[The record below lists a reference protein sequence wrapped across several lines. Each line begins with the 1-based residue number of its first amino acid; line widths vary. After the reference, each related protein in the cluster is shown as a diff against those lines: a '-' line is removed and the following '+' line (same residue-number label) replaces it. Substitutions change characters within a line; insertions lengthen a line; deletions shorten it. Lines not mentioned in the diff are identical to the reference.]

1 MLKSLQQKLVLMF
14 VMLITAIMIIIGTF
28 IFNNVMSFYHTEF
41 REQMLTI
48 FNESLVEQLDDAALS
63 NEPVKNI
70 NIITE
75 AFAGSIGV
83 DTYRNYYILE
93 RKSGKCLESSEHG
106 VVPSIKKTAVVI
118 DAMAGQG
125 SYQTDISGSVMEY
138 ALPLGDGYI
147 LYIVDTKEEM
157 NDVLKSMLTIL
168 LQSLLLGIA
177 IAVILGYI
185 LSKTITTPIIGLT
198 KRADKLAKG
207 EFESFP
213 GVPEKDELGI
223 LSNTFKYMSETLSN
237 TLEEIA
243 FEKDKLETVMQY
255 MSDGIIAFDQDGSI
269 IVINPA
275 AKNFLGIENAS
286 GIEFDS
292 YFGEKF
298 DEIKLGDFIYF
309 GREKKEERLDES
321 GEYALKFYFSSFS
334 FENDRRGV
342 MVVIQDVTEQQAV
355 ENSRREFVA
364 NVSHELKTPIT
375 TVKSYAETL
384 LENEVDRET
393 EESFLKVINREA
405 DRMTRLV
412 RDLLTL
418 SRLDSKVM
426 LQNREYINIYELAE
440 SVIENQLIEIK
451 KHKHKINLC
460 RLNELPLVYTDKDR
474 VEQVLTN
481 ILSNAVKYTPD
492 DGKIEVFVS
501 FFYGNVYVKVKDNG
515 IGIPEADQ
523 QRIFERFYRVD
534 KARSREQGGTGLG
547 LAIAR
552 EMLVALGGD
561 ILLESRQGEGTEVC
575 IVLPVEGK
583 KEGGR
588 NEDMKAFKRMKG

>member
-1 MLKSLQQKLVLMF
+1 MF
-14 VMLITAIMIIIGTF
+14 VLLITAIMIVIGTF
-28 IFNNVMSFYHTEF
+28 IYNNVTSFYHTEF

-48 FNESLVEQLDDAALS
+48 FDESLLEQLNDAALS
-63 NEPVKNI
+63 GKPVENI
-70 NIITE
+70 NVIAE
-75 AFAGSIGV
+75 AFSGSMGV
-83 DTYRNYYILE
+83 DTYRNFYILE
-93 RKSGKCLESSEHG
+93 RKSGKCLESSEQG
-106 VVPSIKKTAVVI
+106 NVSTLKKTAVLI
-118 DAMAGQG
+118 DAMAGEI
-125 SYQTDISGSVMEY
+125 SYQTDISANIMEY
-138 ALPLGDGYI
+138 AIPLGNDYV
-147 LYIVDTKEEM
+147 LYVVDEKEEM
-157 NDVLKSMLTIL
+157 TDVLKNMLTIL

-177 IAVILGYI
+177 FAVVLGYI
-185 LSKTITTPIIGLT
+185 LSRTITTPIVGLT
-198 KRADKLAKG
+198 RRADKLAKG
-207 EFESFP
+207 EFETIP

-243 FEKDKLETVMQY
+243 FEKEKLETVMQY
-255 MSDGIIAFDQDGSI
+255 MSDGIIAFDQDGKI
-269 IVINPA
+269 IVINPS
-275 AKNFLGIENAS
+275 AKNFLKLES
-286 GIEFDS
+286 VSDIEFDS

-298 DEIKLGDFIYF
+298 EEIKLGDFIYL
-309 GREKKEERLDES
+309 GKTKKEERIDES

-342 MVVIQDVTEQQAV
+342 MVVIQDITEQQAV
-355 ENSRREFVA
+355 EYSRREFVA

-375 TVKSYAETL
+375 TVKSYTETL
-384 LENEVDRET
+384 LENEVDKET
-393 EESFLKVINREA
+393 SDSFLKVINREA

-426 LQNREYINIYELAE
+426 LQNREYINIYELTE
-440 SVIENQLIEIK
+440 GVIENQIMEIK
-451 KHKHKINLC
+451 KHNHKIQLC
-460 RLNELPLVYTDKDR
+460 RLNDLPLVYTDKDR

-492 DGKIEVFVS
+492 NGKIEVFVS
-501 FFYGNVYVKVKDNG
+501 FLYGNVYIKVKDNG
-515 IGIPEADQ
+515 IGIPEGDQ
-523 QRIFERFYRVD
+523 GRIFERFYRVD

-561 ILLESRQGEGTEVC
+561 IILESRQGEGTEVC

-588 NEDMKAFKRMKG
+588 DEDMKAFRRMKG